1 MPEPSETQPPVI
13 VTVQLHPRVA
23 ALLSVLI
30 GPDTGLADL
39 QGVLLE
45 IVDHV
50 QQGVYRPGSWE
61 RGWLEAALGSD
72 WQARLEPEPGT
83 PFERPAAPM
92 PSGPPEW
99 LHHAYGVALTL
110 PDFED
115 EPVIGFLHND
125 PRRFIAACSR
135 VAREV
140 WGLYRL
146 SDVTRPETAYAAV
159 SHRWAAWER
168 GEVYRDGNWTTG
180 WVLDWDAA
188 EDAPGAFPV
197 TVMQPDPPHPQADA
211 SSAEGSDRA

>member
-1 MPEPSETQPPVI
+1 MPELTEQPVI
-13 VTVQLHPRVA
+13 VTVPLHPRVA

-30 GPDTGLADL
+30 GPDTGITDL

-61 RGWLEAALGSD
+61 RGWLEQALGSD
-72 WQARLEPEPGT
+72 WQVRLEDDPGT
-83 PFERPAAPM
+83 PFERPILPAPA
-92 PSGPPEW
+92 GPPEW

-110 PDFED
+110 LDFED
-115 EPVIGFLHND
+115 DPVVGGGHAD

-135 VAREV
+135 LAREI

-146 SDVTRPETAYAAV
+146 SDVTRPATVYAAV
-159 SHRWAAWER
+159 SHRWATWER
-168 GEVYRDGNWTTG
+168 GEVFRDGNWTTG
-180 WVLDWDAA
+180 WVLDWTAA

-197 TVMQPDPPHPQADA
+197 TVLRPDPPRPQ
-211 SSAEGSDRA
+211 AEGSADA